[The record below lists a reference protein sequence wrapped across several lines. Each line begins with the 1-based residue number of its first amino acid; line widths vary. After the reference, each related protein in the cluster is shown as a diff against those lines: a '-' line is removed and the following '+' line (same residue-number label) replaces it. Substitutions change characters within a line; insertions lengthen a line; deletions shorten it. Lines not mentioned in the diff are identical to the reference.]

1 MNKFNIPIFNINI
14 HPLNLMDEFREN
26 SIISPAKTM
35 LNQYIYARMI
45 NDKYYGI
52 LFRK

>member
-14 HPLNLMDEFREN
+14 HPLSFMDEIKEN
-26 SIISPAKTM
+26 SIISPAKTF
-35 LNQYIYARMI
+35 LNESIYARMI
-45 NDKYYGI
+45 NGKYYGI